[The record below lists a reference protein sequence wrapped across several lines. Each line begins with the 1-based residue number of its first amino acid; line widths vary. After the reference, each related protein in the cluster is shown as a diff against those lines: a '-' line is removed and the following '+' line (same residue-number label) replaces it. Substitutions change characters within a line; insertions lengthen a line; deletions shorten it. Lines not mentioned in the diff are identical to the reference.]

1 MLPYKASSFHY
12 AEDGMCMFVCLQQH
26 GSKVQ
31 NKYTNLSYSPEGLF
45 IGKCGAEKYTT
56 NRTDLRAKHG
66 VRIVSLVITITF
78 VIVFFELV
86 PERTIWSIPIKPEE
100 EHVLAAPGSGGFSVL
115 LMQQHTQTKDD
126 EYHKQYHGSRRILVV
141 DDEPDITSSF
151 KQALR
156 DNGFEVEIA
165 NDSLLA
171 LKNFKEGSYDLLVI
185 DIVMPE
191 MDGFSLYEEI
201 RKIDKKV
208 KVCFITAFEVNYQ
221 ALRAVFPAATST
233 DDIGCFIRKPVD
245 MDDLVK
251 RINAEIQ

>member
-1 MLPYKASSFHY
+1 
-12 AEDGMCMFVCLQQH
+12 
-26 GSKVQ
+26 
-31 NKYTNLSYSPEGLF
+31 
-45 IGKCGAEKYTT
+45 
-56 NRTDLRAKHG
+56 
-66 VRIVSLVITITF
+66 
-78 VIVFFELV
+78 
-86 PERTIWSIPIKPEE
+86 
-100 EHVLAAPGSGGFSVL
+100 
-115 LMQQHTQTKDD
+115 MQKHTQTKDD
-126 EYHKQYHGSRRILVV
+126 EYQKQCHRSRRILIV

-151 KQALR
+151 EQALR
-156 DNGFEVEIA
+156 DIGFEVDIA

-171 LKNFKEGSYDLLVI
+171 LKNFKEGSYDLLII

-208 KVCFITAFEVNYQ
+208 KVCFITAFELNYQ

-251 RINAEIQ
+251 RINAEI

>member
-1 MLPYKASSFHY
+1 MLIQKQ
-12 AEDGMCMFVCLQQH
+12 G
-26 GSKVQ
+26 
-31 NKYTNLSYSPEGLF
+31 
-45 IGKCGAEKYTT
+45 
-56 NRTDLRAKHG
+56 
-66 VRIVSLVITITF
+66 
-78 VIVFFELV
+78 
-86 PERTIWSIPIKPEE
+86 E
-100 EHVLAAPGSGGFSVL
+100 EHKPV
-115 LMQQHTQTKDD
+115 TKE
-126 EYHKQYHGSRRILVV
+126 EYKRQYHVRTRILLI

-171 LKNFKEGSYDLLVI
+171 LKNFKAGSYDLLVI

-251 RINAEIQ
+251 RINAEIR